1 MKALVLSGGTGSRLR
16 PITYSMPK
24 QLIPIAGKPVLRHVL
39 ENIRE
44 LGVTDIGIVVGAR
57 DRHVPAA
64 LGDGSDLGVRLTYLP
79 QEQPLG
85 LAHCV
90 ALGRE
95 FLGAEDFV
103 LYLGDNVL
111 PEGVGAL
118 AAEFAARRPAAQLV
132 VRKVADPRRFG
143 VAELDA
149 DGAVVRVTEKPDR
162 PRSDLALV
170 GVYFFTA
177 AVHRAVAAIA
187 PGARGELEITDAVQW
202 LITAGAEVR
211 AAEYGGYWRDT
222 GRVEDVLACNRRL
235 LEEVRPAVAGTVDA
249 ASRLTGPVVVE
260 AGARVTGSRIEG
272 PALVG
277 AGTVVEDSRIGPY
290 TSLGRDCVLRR
301 AGLADSVTLDGVT
314 IDRVGGLYGSLIG
327 RGARIGPGGG
337 RHRLVVGD
345 HCRVEVAA

>member
-44 LGVTDIGIVVGAR
+44 LGVMDIGIVTGAR
-57 DRHVPAA
+57 DRHITAA

-132 VRKVADPRRFG
+132 VQKVADPRRFG

-149 DGAVVRVTEKPDR
+149 GGAVVRVTEKPDR

-187 PGARGELEITDAVQW
+187 PGPRGELEITDAVQW

-211 AAEYGGYWRDT
+211 AGEYGGFWRDT

-235 LEEVRPAVAGTVDA
+235 LEGIRPAVAGTVDA

-272 PALVG
+272 PALIG

-301 AGLADSVTLDGVT
+301 AGLEDSVTLDGVT

-327 RGARIGPGGG
+327 RAARIGPGDG
-337 RHRLVVGD
+337 RRRLVVGD
-345 HCRVEVAA
+345 DCRVEVAA